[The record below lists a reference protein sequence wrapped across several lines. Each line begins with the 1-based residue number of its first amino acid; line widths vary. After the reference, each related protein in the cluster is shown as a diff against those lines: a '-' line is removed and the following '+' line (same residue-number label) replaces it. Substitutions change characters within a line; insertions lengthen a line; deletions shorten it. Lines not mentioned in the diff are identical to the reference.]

1 MLLEARLNARTKAD
15 KTALNEALARAA
27 ALDLSLYDEA
37 DVEALNAILTR
48 AKTISDDPYA
58 TQDTVDAIVEELNAE
73 LDALKPA
80 EGTSASDVTA
90 EGSADSPDRADT
102 AETGT
107 RSGMGALLA
116 MMALSGGMM
125 IIPGL
130 RRRKSEEQ

>member
-1 MLLEARLNARTKAD
+1 MNANSRT
-15 KTALNEALARAA
+15 
-27 ALDLSLYDEA
+27 
-37 DVEALNAILTR
+37 
-48 AKTISDDPYA
+48 
-58 TQDTVDAIVEELNAE
+58 
-73 LDALKPA
+73 DALKPA
-80 EGTSASDVTA
+80 EGISASDVTA

>member
-1 MLLEARLNARTKAD
+1 MLYATF
-15 KTALNEALARAA
+15 KTQALARAA

-80 EGTSASDVTA
+80 EG
-90 EGSADSPDRADT
+90 SADSPDRADT